1 MIISGIISIFLS
13 GLYLGSKISYR
24 LLSFLDHGTVR
35 AILRNVISS
44 QDCLL
49 YPLDNVSNVPSGTNV
64 ARIHC
69 ITVYAGELPQFLIKI
84 SSTSSRSSL
93 CVEDPT
99 SILNLTPSSG
109 HPESCIIKKRT
120 LWDSKA
126 LDCRLDFCCS
136 FCFFST
142 LSHKWIV
149 RCEMEL
155 YIQLARIG
163 RTLPTIKRPSYFR
176 SYRLQSTDDFII

>member
-44 QDCLL
+44 RDCLL
-49 YPLDNVSNVPSGTNV
+49 YPLDNVSNVPSGTNI

-93 CVEDPT
+93 CVGDPT

-109 HPESCIIKKRT
+109 HPEGCIIKEELYET
-120 LWDSKA
+120 LK
-126 LDCRLDFCCS
+126 
-136 FCFFST
+136 
-142 LSHKWIV
+142 HWIV
-149 RCEMEL
+149 GSTFVAPFASSPLWATSEL
-155 YIQLARIG
+155 CVVKWNSISSSRELGA
-163 RTLPTIKRPSYFR
+163 LFR
-176 SYRLQSTDDFII
+176 Q